1 MNASS
6 APDRRSDILQAALAC
21 FQEVG
26 IEATSIEMVRQ
37 RSQSSVGSIYH
48 HFGSK
53 EGIVAALFF
62 DVLDAQTNS
71 MAQALSKASTAPDGV
86 RALVLGYVDWVTHEP
101 DRARYMF
108 RARSLVAQGPQA
120 EQLKQR
126 AQQRNAALLAWFEP
140 HRQAGTLIDVP
151 CSLMPALVLGPAQSY
166 CRAWLHASDGMPA
179 PSLFRE
185 ALADAA
191 WRAVLVSSAIV

>member
-1 MNASS
+1 MTATT

-26 IEATSIEMVRQ
+26 IEATSIDMVRQ

-71 MAQALSKASTAPDGV
+71 MAHALAKASDASDGV
-86 RALVLGYVDWVTHEP
+86 RALVYGYVDWIVNEP

-108 RARSLVAQGPQA
+108 RARSLVAQGPWSD
-120 EQLKQR
+120 QLKDR

-140 HRQAGTLIDVP
+140 HRKARALINVP
-151 CSLMPALVLGPAQSY
+151 CTLMPALVLGPAQSY
-166 CRAWLHASDGMPA
+166 CRAWLQSAEGMPA
-179 PSLFRE
+179 PRRFRE

-191 WRAVLVSSAIV
+191 WRAVGQEL